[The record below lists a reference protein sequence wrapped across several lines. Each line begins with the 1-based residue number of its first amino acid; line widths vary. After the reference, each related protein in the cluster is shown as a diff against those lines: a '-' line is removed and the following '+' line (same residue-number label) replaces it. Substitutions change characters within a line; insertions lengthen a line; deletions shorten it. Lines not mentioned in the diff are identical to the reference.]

1 MNCKQQNNFPS
12 SWQQVKLGDICII
25 SAGGTPSTNISHY
38 WDNGN
43 IPWANSAEINKREIY
58 QTDNFITDEG
68 FRNSSAK
75 KVPVNSILIA
85 LAGQG
90 STRGKVAV
98 NKIPIT
104 TNQSIAFCVP
114 KEDIHYGFIRA
125 DLERR
130 YKELRSVSAGNG
142 GRGGLN
148 LQIIKN
154 INIKIPHFLEQA
166 RIVSILETWD
176 KAIEK
181 LSKKIQIKKQIK
193 KGLMQNLLTGKK
205 RLKGFNDRW
214 EVKTLK
220 ELALISKGQQLNIE
234 HMKGGDYPVINGGI
248 LESGFT
254 NGKNV
259 DKNTITISEGGNSCG
274 FVNYITKDFWLGG
287 HCYAVYQ
294 YENIDKLFLYFLLK
308 LNELKIMSLR
318 VGSGLPNIQLKSL
331 NSFKI
336 STPKYKEEQIAIAK
350 ILTAADKEIQ
360 LLEKKLQVIKNQ
372 KNYLLNNLITGTI
385 RTPETLSIYQ

>member
-154 INIKIPHFLEQA
+154 INIKIPHFLEQV
-166 RIVSILETWD
+166 RIVSVLETWD

-181 LSKKIQIKKQIK
+181 LSKKIQIKKQVK
-193 KGLMQNLLTGKK
+193 KGLMQDLLTGKRK
-205 RLKGFNDRW
+205 VKECYDKWETLEFNDLFY
-214 EVKTLK
+214 VLK
-220 ELALISKGQQLNIE
+220 KPNGFKYEEYGINGEFPIIDQSKDREISGYTNRKDRVYDFS
-234 HMKGGDYPVINGGI
+234 KKPVIIFGDHSRVI
-248 LESGFT
+248 
-254 NGKNV
+254 K
-259 DKNTITISEGGNSCG
+259 
-274 FVNYITKDFWLGG
+274 FVNYRVSFGNDGI
-287 HCYAVYQ
+287 
-294 YENIDKLFLYFLLK
+294 KLFQTKNNCDMGFGYYLL
-308 LNELKIMSLR
+308 LNLR
-318 VGSGLPNIQLKSL
+318 IPETGYNRHFKYINSAIFEIPKS
-331 NSFKI
+331 I
-336 STPKYKEEQIAIAK
+336 EEQEAIAN
-350 ILTAADKEIQ
+350 ILITADKEIQ

-372 KNYLLNNLITGTI
+372 KNYLLNNLVTGKI
-385 RTPETLSIYQ
+385 RTRESMKV